1 VNSTGGV
8 PVQAIPSGS
17 HSDIL
22 KLSVHRWQ
30 QPVWLVSQGQTVWLV
45 SQGQLEGAGV
55 HWYISTTQITSSCS
69 WRHTDYT
76 RALLLSNGV
85 HTLNN

>member
-1 VNSTGGV
+1 MNSTGGV

-30 QPVWLVSQGQTVWLV
+30 QTVWLVSQGQTVWLV

-55 HWYISTTQITSSCS
+55 HWYISTTQITSCS

-76 RALLLSNGV
+76 RALLLGNGV